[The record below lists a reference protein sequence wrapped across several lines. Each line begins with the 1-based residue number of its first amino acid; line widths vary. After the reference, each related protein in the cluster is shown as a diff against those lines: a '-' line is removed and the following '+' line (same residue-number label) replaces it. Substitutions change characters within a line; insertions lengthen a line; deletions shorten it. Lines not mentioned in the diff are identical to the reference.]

1 MIKAALIL
9 SVWSLSSTALA
20 TEPVPATPAPAPVPA
35 TAAATPAPSRPRVLV
50 LAPTSKAFDPGTA
63 TTIGGL
69 ITSELSA
76 DARLD
81 IIGSAE
87 VERLAALEGDRQN
100 AGCADNSCLAE
111 LAGAIGAR
119 YVVFGDVGKLG
130 DIVIVQLNLFD
141 SQTAQALTRVTVQA
155 NSMSELPR
163 ALPPRVRELAAPL
176 VASTPTSSTSSS
188 MSSTSSSTGF
198 NPWPIVLVGS
208 GVAAIVVGAAIE
220 ATTGA
225 VATNGVVD
233 PTDVLAPALWVAGGA
248 AVVAGGVMFFIA
260 GATDAP

>member
-1 MIKAALIL
+1 VIKAALMVSL
-9 SVWSLSSTALA
+9 WSLSSTALA
-20 TEPVPATPAPAPVPA
+20 EPAPAPAPVPA

-50 LAPTSKAFDPGTA
+50 LAPTSTAFDPATA

-100 AGCADNSCLAE
+100 AGCSDNSCLAE

-176 VASTPTSSTSSS
+176 VDATSVSSTSSS
-188 MSSTSSSTGF
+188 VTGF
-198 NPWPIVLVGS
+198 NPWPAVLVGG
-208 GVAAIVVGAAIE
+208 GVVAIGVGAAIE
-220 ATTGA
+220 ARAGEL
-225 VATNGVVD
+225 ATNGVVD
-233 PTDVLAPALWVAGGA
+233 LTDALAPVLWLVGGA
-248 AVVAGGVMFFIA
+248 AVVAGGVMFFSA